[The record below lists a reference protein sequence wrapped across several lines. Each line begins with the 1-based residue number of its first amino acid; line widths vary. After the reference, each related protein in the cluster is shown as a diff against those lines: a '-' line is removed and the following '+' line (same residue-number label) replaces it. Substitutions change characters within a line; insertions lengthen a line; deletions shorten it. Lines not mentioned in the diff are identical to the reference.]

1 MTIFLLIQFSMYYA
15 TISLLILLER
25 LTAFWKRWTAV
36 SLRTW
41 RPTATAFLVLK
52 DVSMEIPAHRQPRTA
67 GLWKLTDLATAKFT
81 ELPAWMAHFL
91 KTSRKR
97 QGHGQVFHGFPI
109 STPRT
114 ISGPAGYSCARC
126 TWYTYRITYTHTN
139 TDTHTENI
147 YIQLYTH
154 TLYYYILYIHT
165 LYYYILYIHTYIIHT
180 YIHTCMHT
188 YMHTYIHTRL
198 CQRLKAVRFFCTL
211 LLFFFR
217 FGPIFVGKDAF
228 FQKKGRRGVWG
239 GRGLVTFF
247 RFSPKKTFSHIISSI
262 VLCATFLGS
271 KKHISLRYQ

>member
-126 TWYTYRITYTHTN
+126 TWYTYRITYIHTQTQTHTQ
-139 TDTHTENI
+139 NI
-147 YIQLYTH
+147 YIYNYTH
-154 TLYYYILYIHT
+154 THTILLYIIYTHT
-165 LYYYILYIHTYIIHT
+165 ILLYIIYTYIHNT
-180 YIHTCMHT
+180 YIHTCI
-188 YMHTYIHTRL
+188 HTYIHTRL
-198 CQRLKAVRFFCTL
+198 CQRLKAVRFF
-211 LLFFFR
+211 FAR
-217 FGPIFVGKDAF
+217 FCCFSSVLD
-228 FQKKGRRGVWG
+228 
-239 GRGLVTFF
+239 
-247 RFSPKKTFSHIISSI
+247 RF
-262 VLCATFLGS
+262 L
-271 KKHISLRYQ
+271 